1 MSKFYFDYPTKIF
14 PNSKII
20 SNETFFFINEKAID
34 QYRSQKR
41 IDSTCGA

>member
-34 QYRSQKR
+34 QKR
-41 IDSTCGA
+41 KKEKKRRRIK